1 MSSEDAIISEEL
13 ELVFSPKSKI
23 LVTNVYKKDN
33 LMIIEGEYRD
43 ASMWENRQ
51 SKGSAN
57 SC

>member
-43 ASMWENRQ
+43 ASM
-51 SKGSAN
+51 
-57 SC
+57 